1 MIYLRFIFYYLYLV
15 SLKQQT
21 AEKRKLFFFLIK
33 NGSVYLFWEG
43 AGNHNSHDEGMG
55 ALTVENKKLRFSKLK
70 KTDFLDPPPKP

>member
-21 AEKRKLFFFLIK
+21 AEKGKLFFLIK

-43 AGNHNSHDEGMG
+43 AGNHNSDDEGMG
-55 ALTVENKKLRFSKLK
+55 HLQLRIKSS
-70 KTDFLDPPPKP
+70 DSPN